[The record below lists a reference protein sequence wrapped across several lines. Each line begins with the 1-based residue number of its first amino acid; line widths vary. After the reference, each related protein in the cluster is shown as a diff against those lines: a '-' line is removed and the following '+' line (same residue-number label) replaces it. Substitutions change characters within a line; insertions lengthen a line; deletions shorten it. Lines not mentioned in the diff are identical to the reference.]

1 VTTANLTGLVPDDV
15 IRGLAHGDSSILESV
30 VGLRL
35 HNLQASGLDPRSH
48 ALIKVAALIAM
59 DAPPASYVWQIST
72 ALEQGVT
79 ADDLVGVLI
88 AVAPQVGAPRII
100 AAAGEIAFALG
111 IALDEPEP
119 QYSE

>member
-1 VTTANLTGLVPDDV
+1 AGVGPGGVM
-15 IRGLAHGDSSILESV
+15 RGRAHGDSSILESV

-100 AAAGEIAFALG
+100 AVAGDIGCDLG
-111 IALDEPEP
+111 VRLGRPGRRGCD
-119 QYSE
+119 